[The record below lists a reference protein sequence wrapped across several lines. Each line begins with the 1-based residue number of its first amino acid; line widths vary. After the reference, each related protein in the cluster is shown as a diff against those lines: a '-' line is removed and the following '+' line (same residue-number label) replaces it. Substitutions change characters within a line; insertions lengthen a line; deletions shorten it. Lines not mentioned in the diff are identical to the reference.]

1 MRYKLLAL
9 DIDGTL
15 TNSQKRITPKT
26 LEALEQ
32 LQEKGVKVILASG
45 RPLPGLEKFADELR
59 LKEHGGYLLCFNG
72 GRIIDYKTGK
82 AVCDHFLPQE
92 RLPALADAAKEYG
105 VALMSYE
112 GREVITEMPEDEYI
126 CYEAKIN
133 GLKVRKIENFK
144 EYVTFPVN
152 KCLMM
157 VDGEYLAK
165 VEEKMK
171 QRFPDLM
178 FYRSEPFFLEIMPQG
193 IDKATSLQQL
203 LDLLGYQREDLACC
217 GDGFNDLTMIQ
228 FAGLG
233 VAMENAQEPVKQ
245 AADFITHSNDMDGIA
260 HMISVCFQ

>member
-1 MRYKLLAL
+1 
-9 DIDGTL
+9 
-15 TNSQKRITPKT
+15 
-26 LEALEQ
+26 
-32 LQEKGVKVILASG
+32 
-45 RPLPGLEKFADELR
+45 
-59 LKEHGGYLLCFNG
+59 
-72 GRIIDYKTGK
+72 
-82 AVCDHFLPQE
+82 
-92 RLPALADAAKEYG
+92 
-105 VALMSYE
+105 
-112 GREVITEMPEDEYI
+112 MPEDEYI

-157 VDGEYLAK
+157 ADGEYLAK